1 MAEFIYTMIKA
12 RKTVGDKLILDDVT
26 MSFFPGAKIG
36 MVGPNGA
43 GKSTILKIMAGLDTP
58 SNGEATLSAGYS
70 VGILMQEP
78 ELDETRSVL
87 ENVQDGVRSMY
98 DKIERFNQI
107 SMLMAE
113 PDADFDALLAEMG
126 ELQEA
131 IDHADAWDLDSQLE
145 QAMAEEAPEADPG
158 PGAHG
163 ARIPEGAPAGSWV
176 LNACSYCESGGTCR
190 EFRPTLERLAEA
202 RRDIVFAWADVE
214 DDAELVGD
222 LDVENFP
229 TLALFRAGVALHYGV
244 SLPHEAVVAR
254 LVETL
259 AAAMPRA
266 APGLPTEIAALA
278 RRLS

>member
-1 MAEFIYTMIKA
+1 MQAIASATA
-12 RKTVGDKLILDDVT
+12 APSSSRVRAVG
-26 MSFFPGAKIG
+26 
-36 MVGPNGA
+36 
-43 GKSTILKIMAGLDTP
+43 
-58 SNGEATLSAGYS
+58 
-70 VGILMQEP
+70 
-78 ELDETRSVL
+78 R
-87 ENVQDGVRSMY
+87 
-98 DKIERFNQI
+98 
-107 SMLMAE
+107 
-113 PDADFDALLAEMG
+113 LAA
-126 ELQEA
+126 QPVA
-131 IDHADAWDLDSQLE
+131 
-145 QAMAEEAPEADPG
+145 
-158 PGAHG
+158 
-163 ARIPEGAPAGSWV
+163 GAPLVV
-176 LNACSYCESGGTCR
+176 LALCAQWCGTCR

>member
-1 MAEFIYTMIKA
+1 MQAIASATA
-12 RKTVGDKLILDDVT
+12 APSSSRVLAVG
-26 MSFFPGAKIG
+26 
-36 MVGPNGA
+36 
-43 GKSTILKIMAGLDTP
+43 
-58 SNGEATLSAGYS
+58 
-70 VGILMQEP
+70 
-78 ELDETRSVL
+78 R
-87 ENVQDGVRSMY
+87 
-98 DKIERFNQI
+98 
-107 SMLMAE
+107 
-113 PDADFDALLAEMG
+113 LAA
-126 ELQEA
+126 QPVA
-131 IDHADAWDLDSQLE
+131 
-145 QAMAEEAPEADPG
+145 
-158 PGAHG
+158 
-163 ARIPEGAPAGSWV
+163 GAPLVV
-176 LNACSYCESGGTCR
+176 LALCAQWCGTCR